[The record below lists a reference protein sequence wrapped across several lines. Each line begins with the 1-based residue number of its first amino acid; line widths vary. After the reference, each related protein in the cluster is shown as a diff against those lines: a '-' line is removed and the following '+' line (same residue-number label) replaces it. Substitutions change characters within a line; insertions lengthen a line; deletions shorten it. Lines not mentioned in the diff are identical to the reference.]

1 MNQKIDPFL
10 WFEKDAEAAVDFYMS
25 VFDDAAI
32 TRKTH
37 YQEGWPGPVGQVMT
51 IEFTIAGQRFV
62 ALNGGAEPGF
72 TFTSAISFVVNCDTQ
87 DEIDRLWDRLS
98 EGGAQQQCGWV
109 VDRFGVT
116 WQVVPRVLDQM
127 IGDGDPERANRVMQA
142 MLQMTKLE
150 IKPLED
156 AYHQA

>member
-72 TFTSAISFVVNCDTQ
+72 TFTSGISFVVNCDTQ
-87 DEIDRLWDRLS
+87 EEMLS
-98 EGGAQQQCGWV
+98 
-109 VDRFGVT
+109 
-116 WQVVPRVLDQM
+116 
-127 IGDGDPERANRVMQA
+127 DGDPERADRVMQA
-142 MLQMTKLE
+142 MLVMTKLE

-156 AYHQA
+156 AYHQP